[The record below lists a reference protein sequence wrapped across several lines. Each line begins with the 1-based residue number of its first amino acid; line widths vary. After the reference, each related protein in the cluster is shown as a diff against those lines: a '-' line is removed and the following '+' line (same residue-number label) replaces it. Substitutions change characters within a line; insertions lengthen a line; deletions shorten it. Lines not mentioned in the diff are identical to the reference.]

1 MIEAPP
7 LDDPALQV
15 KPSVDFVLWEVF
27 STRVVGASGAVVITA
42 PLPSVD
48 SAESPYR
55 LVAITLA

>member
-15 KPSVDFVLWEVF
+15 NPSVDFVLWEVF
-27 STRVVGASGAVVITA
+27 SANVVGASGVVVITA

-48 SAESPYR
+48 SAESPY
-55 LVAITLA
+55 